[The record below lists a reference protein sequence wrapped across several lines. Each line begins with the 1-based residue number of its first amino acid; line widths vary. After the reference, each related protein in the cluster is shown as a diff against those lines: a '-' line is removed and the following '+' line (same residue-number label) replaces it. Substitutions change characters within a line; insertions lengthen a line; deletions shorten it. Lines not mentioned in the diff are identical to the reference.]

1 MRISTKGRYAL
12 RAMIDIARQ
21 DSDQYIR
28 LEDIAMR
35 QNISKKYLEA
45 VIKFLVVNGL
55 LEGKRGKN
63 GGYKLVRDPEEYTA
77 WDIISV
83 TEKDEIAPVAC
94 LENGAAPCPIKRT
107 CPTLSMWKE
116 FGQVEKEFFSRYTIR
131 DLAEWKNRT
140 KKK

>member
-28 LEDIAMR
+28 LEDIAKR

-45 VIKFLVVNGL
+45 VVKFLVVSGL

-63 GGYKLVRDPEEYTA
+63 GGYKLVKNPEEYTA

-94 LENGAAPCPIKRT
+94 LEKDAPSCPIKNT
-107 CPTLSMWKE
+107 CPTLSMWKAFAE
-116 FGQVEKEFFSRYTIR
+116 TEKEFFSRYSIR
-131 DLAEWKNRT
+131 DLADENEP
-140 KKK
+140 